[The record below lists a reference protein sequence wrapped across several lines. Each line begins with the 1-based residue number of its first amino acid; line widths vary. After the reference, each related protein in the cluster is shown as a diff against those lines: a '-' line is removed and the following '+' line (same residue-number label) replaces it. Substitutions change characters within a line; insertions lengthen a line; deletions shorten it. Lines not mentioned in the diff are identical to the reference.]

1 MPPKPKESMETE
13 IQSIYS
19 SFLKC
24 ASENEGS
31 SGFHNLPCLE
41 NVLGELQEFKKTH
54 KNIFE
59 DKIST
64 LTDLIQTRIQYLK
77 STTAED
83 GSEIDHVKRFNELG
97 VRYVKHPTRNFKDV
111 MGMDEIKKSLQTNVI
126 YPLQFR
132 ELSEEFGLKTNG
144 GILFY
149 GPPGNGK
156 TYLAESL
163 AGEAG
168 ISFLELNPAF
178 LYNEYFGKYE
188 KNISEI
194 FKLARETA
202 PNILFFDE
210 VETLIPK
217 RENTDHSVVKRGV
230 TQLLIEINKLM
241 SEEQSKTYLVAAT
254 NLPWDIDPAML
265 RPGRFD
271 LKIYVPLPNRG
282 DREALIERL
291 LKSTAF
297 SKDISARE
305 IADLTDGF
313 SVSDVDFIIRQSAEK
328 VFYEAVGSG
337 IKRKITKEDILDS
350 ISRIKPSSNKTI
362 IQKYNQFIR

>member
-1 MPPKPKESMETE
+1 
-13 IQSIYS
+13 
-19 SFLKC
+19 
-24 ASENEGS
+24 
-31 SGFHNLPCLE
+31 
-41 NVLGELQEFKKTH
+41 
-54 KNIFE
+54 
-59 DKIST
+59 
-64 LTDLIQTRIQYLK
+64 
-77 STTAED
+77 
-83 GSEIDHVKRFNELG
+83 
-97 VRYVKHPTRNFKDV
+97 

-282 DREALIERL
+282 DREALLERL